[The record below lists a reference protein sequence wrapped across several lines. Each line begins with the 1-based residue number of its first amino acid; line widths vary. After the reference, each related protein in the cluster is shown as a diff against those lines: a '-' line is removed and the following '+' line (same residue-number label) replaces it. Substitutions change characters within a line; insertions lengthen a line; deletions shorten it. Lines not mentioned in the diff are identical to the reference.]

1 MIRIILDIASNGII
15 KTVID
20 DNINGAGEKY
30 EKKYVYDF
38 EDDKEFK
45 KRIQFLF
52 ELCDEVGIET
62 GNKFDR
68 NNLVMKNEWGKSY
81 MPTDEELD
89 SKIKIISNELKYL
102 KSLKKELDELN
113 EKN

>member
-1 MIRIILDIASNGII
+1 MIRIFLDIASNGII
-15 KTVID
+15 KTVLD

-30 EKKYVYDF
+30 EKKFVYDF

-52 ELCDEVGIET
+52 ELCDEIGIET
-62 GNKFDR
+62 GNKYDKTT
-68 NNLVMKNEWGKSY
+68 LSMKTEWGKSY
-81 MPTDEELD
+81 MPNEEELEAKMK
-89 SKIKIISNELKYL
+89 SLNAELKYL
-102 KSLKKELDELN
+102 KSLKKDIDELN

>member
-1 MIRIILDIASNGII
+1 MIRIFLDIASNGII
-15 KTVID
+15 KTVCD

-30 EKKYVYDF
+30 EKKFVYDF

-52 ELCDEVGIET
+52 ELCDEIGIET
-62 GNKFDR
+62 GNKYDK
-68 NNLVMKNEWGKSY
+68 NTLSMKVEWGKSY
-81 MPTDEELD
+81 MPTEEELEAKMK
-89 SKIKIISNELKYL
+89 SLNAELKYL
-102 KSLKKELDELN
+102 KSLKKEIDELN

>member
-1 MIRIILDIASNGII
+1 MIKIILDIASNGII

-38 EDDKEFK
+38 EGDKEFK

-68 NNLVMKNEWGKSY
+68 NTLVMKNEWGKSY
-81 MPTDEELD
+81 MPTDDELD
-89 SKIKIISNELKYL
+89 SKIKTISNELKYL

-113 EKN
+113 EKD